1 MYISQE
7 DVQKTVQ
14 YKELFAVFLM
24 ISSQNDQNQMNE
36 RDQLLCELI
45 NDESLKREFLNDL
58 NDKMKEYSQSQCF
71 EEAVL
76 YRDIRNVLN
85 FIFHESIDDRVHS

>member
-58 NDKMKEYSQSQCF
+58 NEKMKEYSQTQCF

>member
-1 MYISQE
+1 
-7 DVQKTVQ
+7 
-14 YKELFAVFLM
+14 
-24 ISSQNDQNQMNE
+24 MNE

-58 NDKMKEYSQSQCF
+58 NEKMKEYSQTQCF

-85 FIFHESIDDRVHS
+85 FIFHESIDDRVHSWQSLQW

>member
-76 YRDIRNVLN
+76 YRDIKNVLN
-85 FIFHESIDDRVHS
+85 SLFYEGIDDRVHS